1 MTQYEITYTN
11 KNSNSGIYSAV
22 RVAAEN
28 AEQATAY
35 YIAHAD
41 EGGRSVEVVGCRE
54 TSAPLKPSQT
64 LLTVPEGWEPQRT
77 ADEITAD
84 IIDYFEENTDEF
96 NACIEEL
103 DSYNGYLGD
112 DRYYEMEYIDEFYS
126 GSDPLELLQ
135 RAFYGWSE
143 GEYITDQWGEQHH
156 REFNPNAD
164 YFRYNGYGNLVSTD
178 YKDYS
183 DHLDNYAIEAMKEN
197 RQYIDSIEESEELAA
212 LFDELEE
219 A

>member
-11 KNSNSGIYSAV
+11 KNNSGIYSAV

-84 IIDYFEENTDEF
+84 IIAYFNDNEEDF
-96 NACIEEL
+96 NNCIEEL
-103 DSYNGYLGD
+103 DQYNGYLGD
-112 DRYYEMEYIDEFYS
+112 ERYYDMEELDEFYNS
-126 GSDPLELLQ
+126 VEPSEILR
-135 RAFYGWSE
+135 RAFYGYDESYGTE
-143 GEYITDQWGEQHH
+143 SS
-156 REFNPNAD
+156 FNPNRD
-164 YFRYNGYGNLVSTD
+164 YFTYNGYGNLISSD

-183 DHLDNYAIEAMKEN
+183 DKIDEYAIKEMLEN
-197 RQYIDSIEESEELAA
+197 RQYIDSIEESEKLAA

-219 A
+219 ANI